1 MLVIEKMDLENYL
14 NNFDYTA
21 RKEMKIHIPE
31 LLELLKKD
39 KVQFIDIRFKEEF
52 EMWHF
57 SFSKN
62 IPLNELPGRL
72 NEIDKNK
79 IVVTACPHYDRALIG
94 RIFLVE
100 KGFKVKYLVE
110 GLLGFADYLRG
121 DNAKELFN
129 SLNSNR

>member
-1 MLVIEKMDLENYL
+1 MDLENYL

>member
-1 MLVIEKMDLENYL
+1 MNLENYL

-52 EMWHF
+52 DMWHF

-62 IPLNELPGRL
+62 IPLNELPVRL
-72 NEIDKNK
+72 NEIDRNK
-79 IVVTACPHYDRALIG
+79 IVVTSCPHYDRALIG
-94 RIFLVE
+94 RIFLLE
-100 KGFKVKYLVE
+100 KGFMVKYLVE
-110 GLLGFADYLRG
+110 GLLGLADYLRG
-121 DNAKELFN
+121 DNAKELFA
-129 SLNSNR
+129 SLNING

>member
-1 MLVIEKMDLENYL
+1 MENYL

-21 RKEMKIHIPE
+21 RKEMKIHISE
-31 LLELLKKD
+31 LLELLKNNKAQLIN
-39 KVQFIDIRFKEEF
+39 VRFKEEF
-52 EMWHF
+52 DMWHF
-57 SFSKN
+57 TFSKN

-79 IVVTACPHYDRALIG
+79 IIVTACPHYDRALIG
-94 RIFLVE
+94 RIFLLE

-110 GLLGFADYLRG
+110 GLLGLADYLRG
-121 DNAKELFN
+121 DYAKELFD